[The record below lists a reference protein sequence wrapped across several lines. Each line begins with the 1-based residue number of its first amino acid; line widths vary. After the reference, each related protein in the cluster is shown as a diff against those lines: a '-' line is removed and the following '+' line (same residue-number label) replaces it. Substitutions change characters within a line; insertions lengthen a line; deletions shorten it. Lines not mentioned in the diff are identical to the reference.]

1 MKSTKDREPNSYVNT
16 QDEFQNFLDER
27 ERNLIDKGL
36 YPDSPPSNFNPF
48 IENMAKITKDPLE
61 QNSKFLEKYF
71 KSMN

>member
-61 QNSKFLEKYF
+61 QNSKFFSKYF
-71 KSMN
+71 KSIN

>member
-1 MKSTKDREPNSYVNT
+1 MKSTKDRETNSYVNT
-16 QDEFQNFLDER
+16 QDEFQNFLDEI

>member
-1 MKSTKDREPNSYVNT
+1 MKSTKDREPNYYVNT
-16 QDEFQNFLDER
+16 QDEFKNFLDER

>member
-1 MKSTKDREPNSYVNT
+1 MKSTKDRDPSSYIEV
-16 QDEFQNFLDER
+16 QDEFRNFLDER

-61 QNSKFLEKYF
+61 QSSKFFSKYF
-71 KSMN
+71 KSIN

>member
-1 MKSTKDREPNSYVNT
+1 MKSTKDRDPSSYIST
-16 QDEFQNFLDER
+16 QDEFRNFLDER

-36 YPDSPPSNFNPF
+36 YPDNPPSNFNPF

>member
-1 MKSTKDREPNSYVNT
+1 MKSTKDRDPSSYINT

-36 YPDSPPSNFNPF
+36 YPDNPPSNFNPF

>member
-48 IENMAKITKDPLE
+48 IENMAKITKEPLE
-61 QNSKFLEKYF
+61 KNSKFFAQYF

>member
-1 MKSTKDREPNSYVNT
+1 MKSTKNREPNSYVNT

-61 QNSKFLEKYF
+61 QNSKFFSKYF
-71 KSMN
+71 KSIN

>member
-1 MKSTKDREPNSYVNT
+1 MKSTKDRCPSSYIST
-16 QDEFQNFLDER
+16 QDEFRNFLDER

-61 QNSKFLEKYF
+61 KNSKFLEKYF

>member
-1 MKSTKDREPNSYVNT
+1 MKSTKDRDPSSYINT
-16 QDEFQNFLDER
+16 QDEFKNFLDER

-36 YPDSPPSNFNPF
+36 YPEKPPLNFNPF

-71 KSMN
+71 KSIN

>member
-1 MKSTKDREPNSYVNT
+1 MKSTKDRDPSSYIEV
-16 QDEFQNFLDER
+16 QDEFRNFLDER

-61 QNSKFLEKYF
+61 QNSKFFSKYF
-71 KSMN
+71 KSIN

>member
-1 MKSTKDREPNSYVNT
+1 MKSTKDRDPSSYINT

-36 YPDSPPSNFNPF
+36 YPEKPPSNFNPF

-61 QNSKFLEKYF
+61 QNSKFFEKYF
-71 KSMN
+71 KSIN

>member
-61 QNSKFLEKYF
+61 QNSKFFKKYF
-71 KSMN
+71 KSIN

>member
-1 MKSTKDREPNSYVNT
+1 MKSTKDQDPSSYVNT

>member
-1 MKSTKDREPNSYVNT
+1 MKSTKDRDQSSYVNT

-36 YPDSPPSNFNPF
+36 YPDNPPSNFNPF

-61 QNSKFLEKYF
+61 QNSKFFSKYF
-71 KSMN
+71 KSIN

>member
-36 YPDSPPSNFNPF
+36 YPEKPPSNFNPF

-71 KSMN
+71 KSIN

>member
-36 YPDSPPSNFNPF
+36 YPDNPPSNFNPF

>member
-1 MKSTKDREPNSYVNT
+1 MKSTKDRDPSSYIST
-16 QDEFQNFLDER
+16 QDEFRNFLDER

-61 QNSKFLEKYF
+61 QNSKFFSKYF
-71 KSMN
+71 K

>member
-1 MKSTKDREPNSYVNT
+1 MKSTKDREQNSYINT

-36 YPDSPPSNFNPF
+36 YPDTPPSNFNPF
-48 IENMAKITKDPLE
+48 IENMTKIKKEPLE
-61 QNSKFLEKYF
+61 KESEFFTKYF

>member
-61 QNSKFLEKYF
+61 QNSKFFEKYF

>member
-1 MKSTKDREPNSYVNT
+1 MKSTKDRDPSSYIST

-36 YPDSPPSNFNPF
+36 YPDNPPSNFNPF

>member
-36 YPDSPPSNFNPF
+36 YQDSPPSNFNPF

>member
-27 ERNLIDKGL
+27 ERNLIDRGL

-48 IENMAKITKDPLE
+48 IENMAKITKEPLE
-61 QNSKFLEKYF
+61 KNSKFFEKYF
-71 KSMN
+71 KSIN

>member
-1 MKSTKDREPNSYVNT
+1 MKSTKDRDQSSYVNT

>member
-1 MKSTKDREPNSYVNT
+1 MKSTKDRDPSSYIEV
-16 QDEFQNFLDER
+16 QDEFRNFLDER

-61 QNSKFLEKYF
+61 QNSKFFKKYF
-71 KSMN
+71 RSIN

>member
-1 MKSTKDREPNSYVNT
+1 MKSTKDRDPSSYINT

-36 YPDSPPSNFNPF
+36 YPEKPPSNFNPF

-71 KSMN
+71 KSIN